1 MTKVIWME
9 TSRKGITGGKNQYG
23 IMRNLEAF
31 YQRVTEMSLQTA
43 LPYEIFAHG
52 TPYEVSKTYRMM
64 KSEFEHKRSVAM
76 VDAQRQ
82 ALRGF

>member
-1 MTKVIWME
+1 ME
-9 TSRKGITGGKNQYG
+9 TSRKEITSGKNQHG
-23 IMRNLEAF
+23 IMRSFEAF

-43 LPYEIFAHG
+43 LPYEMFAHG
-52 TPYEVSKTYRMM
+52 TPYEVSKTYRTM